1 MACDG
6 PARPRAGRS
15 TCDWLRR
22 TKALRRAGVQ
32 AEAVRTYGHQ
42 QQWPKELEAVWP
54 TAADVHT
61 RKGGKPTRR
70 RQKCRKLPFLARR
83 KRSQVTGW
91 AHPMGEALRWAA
103 GAKCPSNAR
112 GPRWP
117 PEPTKCVMC
126 RRHAGPVPVH
136 WAHPQAWVKSAPLV
150 GFAEQV
156 QDCATRRGRMRMC
169 KYLRGRRPYLH
180 MHRRYIHI
188 LTPGPTNMHTDM
200 HIYIYTHAYTRSST
214 GSCG

>member
-1 MACDG
+1 M
-6 PARPRAGRS
+6 
-15 TCDWLRR
+15 
-22 TKALRRAGVQ
+22 
-32 AEAVRTYGHQ
+32 
-42 QQWPKELEAVWP
+42 WP

-150 GFAEQV
+150 GVAEQV
-156 QDCATRRGRMRMC
+156 LDCATGGESACVNTSVGDGRIYTC
-169 KYLRGRRPYLH
+169 TGGIYTYLH
-180 MHRRYIHI
+180 RGLQTCIQTCLYA
-188 LTPGPTNMHTDM
+188 
-200 HIYIYTHAYTRSST
+200 HAYTGSST
-214 GSCG
+214 GSCW